1 MSLSINSQL
10 FNLENKNQL
19 QPLRIF
25 TRDLSSVCLSIYH
38 RPVIGYSSM
47 MSCFNRP
54 QTKLGQGNI
63 FRSVCQEFCLQG
75 GILACIAGGIPACL
89 AGIQGV
95 SPGPQPGG
103 IWPGGSPGPHP
114 GGGCGC
120 VSQHALRQTP
130 RGWLLLLAVCI
141 LLECI
146 FVWIGRQQRRYGV
159 RLV

>member
-1 MSLSINSQL
+1 MSLSIDSQL

-38 RPVIGYSSM
+38 TLVIGYSSM

-75 GILACIAGGIPACL
+75 GYPSMHCRWNPSMPCRYPGG
-89 AGIQGV
+89 GV

-103 IWPGGSPGPHP
+103 KLRDLARGVSRPTP
-114 GGGCGC
+114 GGCGC

-130 RGWLLLLAVCI
+130 RGWLLPLAVCI
-141 LLECI
+141 LLEYI
-146 FVWIGRQQRRYGV
+146 FV
-159 RLV
+159 